1 MSLSNEEYIQKI
13 ESNDDSRSNCDCPI
27 CAKENVKSFLGNR
40 PLMIDTQAL
49 LNNMY
54 YNGTFDTFDEFKILP
69 RLADIMKSINDKTT
83 NHFGDMEFAL
93 NEYGEPDGLKN
104 EQEIVLTVASE
115 VSEEVAEEV
124 FNNIK
129 NLLSKNDHIN
139 ELAMELLKE
148 SKEK

>member
-13 ESNDDSRSNCDCPI
+13 VSDDVSHSNCDCPI
-27 CAKENVKSFLGNR
+27 CLKESARSFFSGASLIN
-40 PLMIDTQAL
+40 TQAL
-49 LNNMY
+49 INNLYGEEMEQ
-54 YNGTFDTFDEFKILP
+54 FQLLP
-69 RLADIMKSINDKTT
+69 RIADIMRMINAKTT

-129 NLLSKNDHIN
+129 SLLFKNDHIN
-139 ELAMELLKE
+139 ELAMQLLKE

>member
-1 MSLSNEEYIQKI
+1 MSLSNEEYIQDI
-13 ESNDDSRSNCDCPI
+13 VSNDASHSDCDCHI
-27 CAKENVKSFLGNR
+27 CTKENVKSFFSNR
-40 PLMIDTQAL
+40 SLVNTQAL
-49 LNNMY
+49 LNNLHYGEEIYM
-54 YNGTFDTFDEFKILP
+54 FDLLP
-69 RLADIMKSINDKTT
+69 RIADIMKMINDKTT

-129 NLLSKNDHIN
+129 DLLSKNDRIN